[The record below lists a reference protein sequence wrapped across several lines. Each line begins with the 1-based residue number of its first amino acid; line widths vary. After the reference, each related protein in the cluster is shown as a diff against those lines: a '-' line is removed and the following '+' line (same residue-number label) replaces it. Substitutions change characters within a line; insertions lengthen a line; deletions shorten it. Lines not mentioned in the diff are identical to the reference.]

1 MKISCPNCGHHYEVE
16 EEFAGMSVDCSSC
29 GKPFTVVIP
38 EKTKRCP
45 MCGEEILAVAKKCKH
60 CGEYLDQVSRQI
72 AGSNPSYNV
81 DRVSYTLVGLF
92 LGCIGIHNF
101 MDGNTRSGFGKIII
115 AVLALFFLIVWGV
128 RGIPAVMSGLLGTAV
143 WTILDLIKGPTEIR

>member
-1 MKISCPNCGHHYEVE
+1 
-16 EEFAGMSVDCSSC
+16 
-29 GKPFTVVIP
+29 
-38 EKTKRCP
+38 

-72 AGSNPSYNV
+72 AGSKPSYNV

-143 WTILDLIKGPTEIR
+143 RTILDLIKGPTEIR